1 MLQNPPLKVNS
12 FLGDVGQ
19 QSWISATLGSVHRRI
34 NMMQK
39 LRVKL
44 ARWILGKHCPCYQM
58 GYHPMVDFQQRSADQ
73 LEKAI
78 KAKAA
83 NT

>member
-1 MLQNPPLKVNS
+1 MAPCSAAILDFSQN
-12 FLGDVGQ
+12 DD
-19 QSWISATLGSVHRRI
+19 VHRRI

-58 GYHPMVDFQQRSADQ
+58 GYHTMVDFQQRSADQ
-73 LEKAI
+73 LEKA
-78 KAKAA
+78 KQAKSVKS
-83 NT
+83 

>member
-1 MLQNPPLKVNS
+1 MAPCSAAILDFSQN
-12 FLGDVGQ
+12 DD
-19 QSWISATLGSVHRRI
+19 VHRRI

-58 GYHPMVDFQQRSADQ
+58 GYHTMVDFQQRSADQ
-73 LEKAI
+73 LEKARQAQSV
-78 KAKAA
+78 KS
-83 NT
+83 

>member
-1 MLQNPPLKVNS
+1 MAPCSAVILDFSQND
-12 FLGDVGQ
+12 G
-19 QSWISATLGSVHRRI
+19 VHRRI

-58 GYHPMVDFQQRSADQ
+58 GYHTMVDFQQRSADQ
-73 LEKAI
+73 LEKA
-78 KAKAA
+78 KQAKSI
-83 NT
+83 NN

>member
-1 MLQNPPLKVNS
+1 M
-12 FLGDVGQ
+12 
-19 QSWISATLGSVHRRI
+19 I
-34 NMMQK
+34 QK

-73 LEKAI
+73 LEKA
-78 KAKAA
+78 KQAKTA
-83 NT
+83 NN